1 MKSTMS
7 PTGLVTFTVRDRFG
21 DIESEVMAHNII
33 TATGDAYIAD
43 LLSLSP
49 ARQKINGTNCYVI
62 LGTGYTGANNK
73 NQTWV
78 NTQTGSGQLVSS
90 TYPQLVGTWGNSGQN
105 VLNFVFLFSAGSLN
119 VTGINEACIT
129 SANVQGSTTTCLA
142 YVNTPSTNVS
152 ISSTLQ
158 ITWQITFLGT

>member
-1 MKSTMS
+1 MENIMS

-21 DIESEVMAHNII
+21 NIESEVYNHNIV
-33 TATGDAYIAD
+33 TTQGDSYIAD

-49 ARQKINGTNCYVI
+49 ARQKINDTNCYVV
-62 LGTGYTGANNK
+62 LGTGYTGVNNK

-105 VLNFVFLFSAGSLN
+105 ILNFVFLFAAGSLN
-119 VTGINEACIT
+119 VVGINEACIT
-129 SANVQGSTTTCLA
+129 SANVQGSSTTCLS
-142 YVNTPSTNVS
+142 YVNVPSQNVS

-158 ITWQITFLGT
+158 ITWQLTLLGT